1 MNFSTNKKVRLAE
14 AISATPPVNAASL
27 HPRKQHRVTTQS
39 PTIHRKNSG
48 AENHAWPRNKI
59 HNRMQY
65 KSNHKWGFLRE
76 TQKSAIKAGID
87 EATGIHRTALS
98 DYLSVI
104 FPDTTDWIHD
114 KQIGEINGKKLTIR
128 PDFRSESLKLIIE
141 FDGLQHY
148 NNPVNIIKDEQYTS
162 EYVNGGYKVVRIP
175 YFIQITNEV
184 VRTMF
189 NVEVAEK
196 LFDPNVPSMSIAGKN
211 TPAFLCVEGVRRMAK
226 ELKMYPSQLEVNVS
240 ALKNEYNPNATV
252 DLSGYSALKDML
264 NKA

>member
-1 MNFSTNKKVRLAE
+1 
-14 AISATPPVNAASL
+14 
-27 HPRKQHRVTTQS
+27 
-39 PTIHRKNSG
+39 
-48 AENHAWPRNKI
+48 
-59 HNRMQY
+59 MQY

-114 KQIGEINGKKLTIR
+114 KQIGEINGKKLTTR

-175 YFIQITNEV
+175 YFIQLTNEI

-226 ELKMYPSQLEVNVS
+226 ELKMYPSQFEVNVS
-240 ALKNEYNPNATV
+240 ALKNEYNPNSTV
-252 DLSGYSALKDML
+252 DLSGYSVLKDML
-264 NKA
+264 DKA